1 MLCSEDP
8 LNSKDLSWAERPLSE
23 LVRLAWPIAV
33 SMVSYSA
40 MTLVDTLFIG
50 WVGPAALAGVGLG
63 GIAAWSLICFPWGLL
78 QGAKVLTSQAVGAGQ
93 QGEVGRYLGAGL
105 IWALT
110 LGLTLA
116 GLGVLTASFLP
127 NLAATAAAGEA
138 AHAYLSV
145 RALGIPLTLVFCAVR
160 EVRQGL
166 GDARTP
172 MVASL
177 AANAVNIALDY
188 LLIIVLEQ
196 GPAGAALASV
206 IAAGVE
212 VLVILTVQLWREG
225 LALAGTGLRHV
236 RALWT
241 LGWPTGLQFLIEM
254 GCFAVLTVMVSRYS
268 ERHMAAHQIT
278 IQVIHF
284 SFLPALA
291 LGEASAVMA
300 GQAVGACR
308 EALVRQVSRLAIF
321 AGGLYCGACALLFGL
336 GGAALARAFTS
347 DGELVALTA
356 QLLLIAAVFQ
366 VFDAVNMIAR
376 CTLRGTGDVRF
387 PAVVGTLL
395 AWALTPT
402 SMWLLGYHLGLG
414 VVGGW
419 IGLCAEIIIGAL
431 IFWWRVERQGW
442 QGAAVRARSIRE
454 AVAAGVVG
462 LG

>member
-1 MLCSEDP
+1 MSQSFEQE
-8 LNSKDLSWAERPLSE
+8 SKHLELSWANRPLSE

-33 SMVSYSA
+33 SMVSYAA

-50 WVGPAALAGVGLG
+50 WVGPAALAGVGLA
-63 GIAAWSLICFPWGLL
+63 GITAWSLICFPWGLL
-78 QGAKVLTSQAVGAGQ
+78 QGAKVLTSQAVGAGE

-105 IWALT
+105 IGALA
-110 LGLTLA
+110 LGLPLA
-116 GLGVLTASFLP
+116 GLGVLTASYLP

-138 AHAYLSV
+138 AHSYLSI
-145 RALGIPLTLVFCAVR
+145 RALGIPLTLVFCAMR

-172 MVASL
+172 MIASL

-188 LLIIVLEQ
+188 LLIITLEQ

-212 VLVILTVQLWREG
+212 VVVILLVQLWRQG
-225 LALAGTGLRHV
+225 LALAGTRLRHV
-236 RALWT
+236 HALWK

-308 EALVRQVSRLAIF
+308 EALVRQVSRLAIV
-321 AGGLYCGACALLFGL
+321 AGGLYCGACALIFGL
-336 GGAALARAFTS
+336 GGAALARAFTD

-395 AWALTPT
+395 AWALTPPA
-402 SMWLLGYHLGLG
+402 MWFLGYHLGLG
-414 VVGGW
+414 AVGGW

-431 IFWWRVERQGW
+431 IFWWRVERLGW
-442 QGAAVRARSIRE
+442 QGAAMRARAIR
-454 AVAAGVVG
+454 AAAASYAS
-462 LG
+462 

>member
-1 MLCSEDP
+1 M
-8 LNSKDLSWAERPLSE
+8 
-23 LVRLAWPIAV
+23 
-33 SMVSYSA
+33 
-40 MTLVDTLFIG
+40 
-50 WVGPAALAGVGLG
+50 
-63 GIAAWSLICFPWGLL
+63 
-78 QGAKVLTSQAVGAGQ
+78 
-93 QGEVGRYLGAGL
+93 
-105 IWALT
+105 
-110 LGLTLA
+110 
-116 GLGVLTASFLP
+116 
-127 NLAATAAAGEA
+127 
-138 AHAYLSV
+138 
-145 RALGIPLTLVFCAVR
+145 
-160 EVRQGL
+160 
-166 GDARTP
+166 
-172 MVASL
+172 
-177 AANAVNIALDY
+177 
-188 LLIIVLEQ
+188 
-196 GPAGAALASV
+196 
-206 IAAGVE
+206 
-212 VLVILTVQLWREG
+212 ILTVQLWREG

-236 RALWT
+236 RAAVA

-268 ERHMAAHQIT
+268 ELHMAAHQIA

-291 LGEASAVMA
+291 LGEAAAVLA

-308 EALVRQVSRLAIF
+308 EALVHQVARLAM
-321 AGGLYCGACALLFGL
+321 LRWRALLRRLRAAVWPGWR
-336 GGAALARAFTS
+336 GAGPRAFTS

-402 SMWLLGYHLGLG
+402 SMWLLGYRLGLG
-414 VVGGW
+414 AVGGW